1 MQEILPKYLN
11 TTEINRAQC
20 SNAIL
25 NVNALLKLFAAKR
38 LYFLILTGNG
48 AEYVNTVVPNIL
60 KSLKAIQ
67 RHNLQIKQT
76 PNSQHDRLTSMR

>member
-11 TTEINRAQC
+11 TTELNQAQC

-48 AEYVNTVVPNIL
+48 AEYVNTVVPNML
-60 KSLKAIQ
+60 KSLKVIQ
-67 RHNLQIKQT
+67 LHDLQVKQT